1 MDTAQNPLFPAKLL
15 LFGEYSI
22 VIGGQGLTVPYTAY
36 GGSLQFART
45 NVLNRSGEIR
55 QSNDTLRR
63 FAQYLVSVQQ
73 SGKLPAVMD
82 IEQMQTDVQ
91 QGLYFDSNIPH
102 GYGLGSSGALCAAV
116 YYRYALH
123 GVDTV
128 TGSASADTI
137 IRLRSIF
144 AQMEAFFHGAS
155 SGIDPLVCYL
165 QQPLHIL
172 GENSLHVVNMPETPL
187 QILHLFLYETGKPR
201 PANSGLVPLFL
212 KKMENPEFADI
223 CRLYL
228 NKYNNNCIQAFLHS
242 DATTL
247 WENFRRLSQ
256 FQLVHFEPMIPGF
269 MLQQWRRGLN
279 RRQFYLK
286 LCGAGGGGYML
297 GLCKNLPETIERLG
311 ENGVHELA
319 L

>member
-1 MDTAQNPLFPAKLL
+1 MDTAQNPVFPAKLL

-22 VIGGQGLTVPYTAY
+22 VIGGQGLTIPYTTY
-36 GGSLQFART
+36 GGSLSFART
-45 NVLNRSGEIR
+45 NVLNRSEEISR
-55 QSNDTLRR
+55 SNDTLRR
-63 FAQYLVSVQQ
+63 FGQYLVSLQQ
-73 SGKLPAVMD
+73 SGDLLAGMNL
-82 IEQMQTDVQ
+82 EQMQTDVQ
-91 QGLYFDSNIPH
+91 QGLFFDSNIPH
-102 GYGLGSSGALCAAV
+102 GYGLGSSGALCAAI

-123 GVDTV
+123 GTDTV

-137 IRLRSIF
+137 IRLRGIF
-144 AQMEAFFHGAS
+144 AQMESFFHGAS

-172 GENSLHVVNMPETPL
+172 GENNLHVVKMPEFKL
-187 QILHLFLYETGKPR
+187 ENLHFFLYETGKPR

-212 KKMENPEFADI
+212 KNCENPEFADI

-228 NKYNNNCIQAFLHS
+228 TKYNNNCIQAFLHS
-242 DATTL
+242 DAALL

-297 GLCKNLPETIERLG
+297 GLCKNLPETVELLG
-311 ENGVHELA
+311 EDRIKEITF
-319 L
+319 